1 MLSFSVF
8 SQNDYRTWIKGKVL
22 YQNTNVAAANVINNT
37 SQQAT
42 TTNSDGEFEIEVKLN
57 DRLLF
62 SSVQYQIR
70 ELIIT
75 KEILQ
80 KNRIVIDVNE
90 KVTELDEVVVTPE
103 NRQKFL
109 DLKEEEF
116 KRFDY
121 SSDKSTRVVNVIN
134 EQGKLRNG
142 INFINLYKL
151 ISESL
156 KNKTSESE
164 VNFSYNPSDLLR
176 EVYDDLFF
184 TNSLGI
190 NKDKINEFLLFCD
203 DNFPSKILLKK
214 ENEFELISGMEPND
228 DNFLKFN
235 EEIPCNLIVTL
246 GEKGAVLVDENK
258 THYFDAPS
266 VNAIDTTGAG
276 DSFIGTFAYELS
288 ESNSPES
295 CIKKAVEKAS
305 QSVTKKG
312 TQSSYS

>member
-1 MLSFSVF
+1 MKQTFYITIITLMLSFSVF

-164 VNFSYNPSDLLR
+164 VNFSYKPSDLLR

-214 ENEFELISGMEPND
+214 ENEFELID
-228 DNFLKFN
+228 FLVKQSKKFN
-235 EEIPCNLIVTL
+235 RV
-246 GEKGAVLVDENK
+246 
-258 THYFDAPS
+258 
-266 VNAIDTTGAG
+266 
-276 DSFIGTFAYELS
+276 
-288 ESNSPES
+288 
-295 CIKKAVEKAS
+295 AS
-305 QSVTKKG
+305 KE
-312 TQSSYS
+312 